1 MLHDVEIK
9 RGSGG
14 KVYVIDGVEYNVKD
28 AAKRCNK
35 SYNSIVAMRYRCNY
49 KQQERK
55 IQAWLWLEEQGLH
68 ALTTIFRNGD
78 TIYSVHDI
86 MTRARVKRRAAVT
99 RGTKW
104 QNGTITTEALFK
116 RRRALKYKPR
126 ATPLRV
132 YKSSRPRRNID
143 DLPKVGTWEAENLNP
158 KFVSP
163 GRHCGGTA
171 RDHSGKSYTGSFP
184 DVV

>member
-1 MLHDVEIK
+1 MLHDVKIK
-9 RGSGG
+9 RGSNG
-14 KVYVIDGVEYNVKD
+14 KIYIIDGVEHNVKE

-35 SYNSIVAMRYRCNY
+35 SYNSIVAMRYRSNY

-68 ALTTIFRNGD
+68 ALTTIFRHGG
-78 TIYSVHDI
+78 TIYSVNDI
-86 MTRARVKRRAAVT
+86 MTRAGVKRRAAVT

-104 QNGTITTEALFK
+104 QNGTITEAALFK
-116 RRRALKYKPR
+116 KRKPLKYTPR

-132 YKSSRPRRNID
+132 YKSSRPRRNIN
-143 DLPKVGTWEAENLNP
+143 DLPKVGTWEAANLNP
-158 KFVSP
+158 QFVSV
-163 GRHCGGTA
+163 GRSCGGPA
-171 RDHSGKSYTGSFP
+171 RDHSGKSYTGSCP